1 MAPLSAQSSLNAR
14 EGTQRHPRVL
24 PDLKRLSSIF
34 ASYPDIEA
42 VYLFGSTSTG
52 RTHAESDLDLAV
64 VLRPDAQSFPKLDIL
79 AKLAQA
85 GFCNVDLVT
94 LDTDDIVLKYEA
106 VRQNRLIYRAD
117 DFDRG
122 AFFSKI
128 IRQFWDFRPFLEVQR
143 RAYKQ
148 RTLNDQA

>member
-1 MAPLSAQSSLNAR
+1 MAALSAHSSLTVQ
-14 EGTQRHPRVL
+14 EGTQRYSQAL
-24 PDLKRLSSIF
+24 PNLERLSSVF
-34 ASYPDIEA
+34 ADYPEIQA

-52 RTHAESDLDLAV
+52 RTHAESDLDLAI
-64 VLRPDAQSFPKLDIL
+64 VLRPDAHSFPKLDIL

-94 LDTDDIVLKYEA
+94 LDTNDIVLKHEA
-106 VRQNRLIYRAD
+106 VRRNRLIYQSN

-122 AFFSKI
+122 AYFSKI
-128 IRQFWDFRPFLEVQR
+128 IRLFCDFRPFLDVQR

-148 RTLNDQA
+148 RALDDQA

>member
-1 MAPLSAQSSLNAR
+1 MAALSVQSSLHVQT
-14 EGTQRHPRVL
+14 GTQRYSRVL
-24 PDLKRLSSIF
+24 PDLECMVSIF
-34 ASYPDIEA
+34 AGYPEIQA

-52 RTHAESDLDLAV
+52 RTHAESDLDLAIV
-64 VLRPDAQSFPKLDIL
+64 VRPDAHSFSKLDIL
-79 AKLAQA
+79 TKLAQA

-94 LDTDDIVLKYEA
+94 LDTDDIVLKHEA
-106 VRQNRLIYRAD
+106 VRQNRLIYRTD
-117 DFDRG
+117 EFDRG

-128 IRQFWDFRPFLEVQR
+128 IRQFCDFRPFLDVQR

>member
-1 MAPLSAQSSLNAR
+1 MAALSVQSSLNAQ
-14 EGTQRHPRVL
+14 EGTQRYPQVL
-24 PDLKRLSSIF
+24 PNLERLSSVF
-34 ASYPDIEA
+34 ADYPEIQA

-52 RTHAESDLDLAV
+52 RTHAESDLDLAI
-64 VLRPDAQSFPKLDIL
+64 VLRPDAHSFPKLDIL
-79 AKLAQA
+79 TKLAQA

-94 LDTDDIVLKYEA
+94 LDTDDIVLKHEA
-106 VRQNRLIYRAD
+106 VRQNRLIYRTD

-128 IRQFWDFRPFLEVQR
+128 IRQFWDFRPFLDVQR

-148 RTLNDQA
+148 RVLNDQT